1 MLCCCREEINY
12 LRTNKPNFAERR
24 TIIDLSE
31 EPSAEKEGENE
42 EKKMEDATANQS
54 NTIDS
59 TENNMPSKETDS
71 EDSAAS
77 DEVVHDVHVVVSM
90 DEGEDEGQGSGENT
104 TEDET
109 TIDIAAADSLSLF
122 KKLLTMTNKTGA
134 PSGTMALN
142 NAGNDAEGGQNKIIT
157 PTILQNGRPV
167 RIFFETVKPFL
178 IYVCVCIFFND
189 YHNLTSPF

>member
-1 MLCCCREEINY
+1 M
-12 LRTNKPNFAERR
+12 
-24 TIIDLSE
+24 IDLSE
-31 EPSAEKEGENE
+31 EPLAEKEGENK
-42 EKKMEDATANQS
+42 EKKIEDATANQS
-54 NTIDS
+54 NTTDS

-77 DEVVHDVHVVVSM
+77 DEVVHDVHDVVSM

-157 PTILQNGRPV
+157 PPILQNGRPV
-167 RIFFETVKPFL
+167 SIFFKLSSHF
-178 IYVCVCIFFND
+178 
-189 YHNLTSPF
+189 